1 MSTPSLTP
9 SPPPAGDPLTVPDR
23 PAAKAGLLLL
33 VLLMLGLL
41 LWQMSQEL
49 RQQERFEHE
58 RAAAQLDRL
67 NDRLSLTLE
76 LKARTAL
83 ALLPGVPPSERGEI
97 QGRLLPRI
105 SDALPQVRQLQWVD
119 SALQTDSPSPETT
132 LPEQLRQHAGS
143 GLYHYCLDPRDGES
157 LYLTLRE
164 PGSRRDSGFWLLHL
178 ASDSLA
184 QWSPDLPTG
193 NLLWRLE
200 DQYAGRVLWHTPGST
215 ALLDD
220 MQTLGVEPLRNSDWQ
235 LRGLYDSTR
244 VRLGLLPGIGGELAI
259 FLLLVGVTVYMLLR
273 LHREQQ
279 GLRAMTL
286 ASQRSLRQAATALA
300 AIDERVLV
308 TRADGRLSYL
318 NPQAERLFGISSSR
332 AGRSG
337 CCATSPRN
345 STPSASWRKP
355 GGATRTSSKGSAW
368 PSACSTSPPC
378 ARLWWSK
385 AWTAAPH
392 CAPGSP
398 ANPGGSR
405 RCWSGSAS
413 PRSTMSVAAC
423 YRSIPPNRPGSACS
437 TTARYNR
444 TACACR

>member
-49 RQQERFEHE
+49 RQQEGFEHE

-97 QGRLLPRI
+97 QNRLLPRI

-119 SALQTDSPSPETT
+119 SAPQTGSPSPETT

-220 MQTLGVEPLRNSDWQ
+220 MQTLPPARAPRRPAPVRSAQAVPNS
-235 LRGLYDSTR
+235 
-244 VRLGLLPGIGGELAI
+244 
-259 FLLLVGVTVYMLLR
+259 
-273 LHREQQ
+273 
-279 GLRAMTL
+279 
-286 ASQRSLRQAATALA
+286 
-300 AIDERVLV
+300 
-308 TRADGRLSYL
+308 
-318 NPQAERLFGISSSR
+318 
-332 AGRSG
+332 
-337 CCATSPRN
+337 
-345 STPSASWRKP
+345 
-355 GGATRTSSKGSAW
+355 
-368 PSACSTSPPC
+368 
-378 ARLWWSK
+378 
-385 AWTAAPH
+385 
-392 CAPGSP
+392 APGARP
-398 ANPGGSR
+398 APSGPPPATPFRRPPVALPPAHNPPTR
-405 RCWSGSAS
+405 W
-413 PRSTMSVAAC
+413 P
-423 YRSIPPNRPGSACS
+423 
-437 TTARYNR
+437 
-444 TACACR
+444 

>member
-83 ALLPGVPPSERGEI
+83 ALLPGMPPSERGEI

-119 SALQTDSPSPETT
+119 SAPQTGSPSPETT

-318 NPQAERLFGISSSR
+318 NPQAERLFGISSAQAR
-332 AGRSG
+332 QHHLLGLLPDLEPGWLTDAGG
-337 CCATSPRN
+337 D
-345 STPSASWRKP
+345 
-355 GGATRTSSKGSAW
+355 G
-368 PSACSTSPPC
+368 
-378 ARLWWSK
+378 
-385 AWTAAPH
+385 
-392 CAPGSP
+392 
-398 ANPGGSR
+398 
-405 RCWSGSAS
+405 
-413 PRSTMSVAAC
+413 
-423 YRSIPPNRPGSACS
+423 
-437 TTARYNR
+437 
-444 TACACR
+444 

>member
-1 MSTPSLTP
+1 M
-9 SPPPAGDPLTVPDR
+9 GGQR
-23 PAAKAGLLLL
+23 P
-33 VLLMLGLL
+33 
-41 LWQMSQEL
+41 
-49 RQQERFEHE
+49 
-58 RAAAQLDRL
+58 
-67 NDRLSLTLE
+67 
-76 LKARTAL
+76 
-83 ALLPGVPPSERGEI
+83 
-97 QGRLLPRI
+97 
-105 SDALPQVRQLQWVD
+105 
-119 SALQTDSPSPETT
+119 QTDSPSPETT

-318 NPQAERLFGISSSR
+318 NPQAERLFGISSARPASITCW
-332 AGRSG
+332 A
-337 CCATSPRN
+337 CC
-345 STPSASWRKP
+345 
-355 GGATRTSSKGSAW
+355 RTSSQAG
-368 PSACSTSPPC
+368 
-378 ARLWWSK
+378 
-385 AWTAAPH
+385 
-392 CAPGSP
+392 
-398 ANPGGSR
+398 
-405 RCWSGSAS
+405 
-413 PRSTMSVAAC
+413 
-423 YRSIPPNRPGSACS
+423 
-437 TTARYNR
+437 
-444 TACACR
+444 